1 MADSTANTTP
11 AKRKPRAKTAGVSA
25 SVLAERRAVMQAMEA
40 VVTVLKSMLG
50 PNVEVVLHD
59 LTQPESSI
67 VAITNGHVSGR
78 VVGQSV
84 LSGPKNDKAFLAAE
98 VELTSAGVASH
109 SVMGDY
115 PTFAP
120 NGQPL
125 RSATALFRDST
136 GEPYAAL
143 CFNADMTVI
152 KLAHNW
158 LEKMLNTSVE
168 QAPAA
173 AEPADMDALM
183 NEIISDAVNK
193 FGKPPAMMNKEEKT
207 HAVDV
212 MLQRG
217 LFIVKGSVESAAR
230 SLGVT
235 RYTIYNYLEECRR
248 RNGTQVEAPAKKARK
263 KQA

>member
-1 MADSTANTTP
+1 MTTTSSEV
-11 AKRKPRAKTAGVSA
+11 AVVKRKPRGKVAEVSP
-25 SVLAERRAVMQAMEA
+25 SILDERKAVMAAMET
-40 VVTVLKSMLG
+40 VVSVLKSMLG

-59 LTQPESSI
+59 LTRPESSI

-78 VVGQSV
+78 NVGQSI
-84 LSGPKNDKAFLAAE
+84 LSGPKNDKAFAAAE
-98 VELTSAGVASH
+98 VELTSRGVASH
-109 SVMGDY
+109 SVIGDY
-115 PTFAP
+115 PTFSPA
-120 NGQPL
+120 GQPL
-125 RSATALFRDST
+125 RSATALFRDSN

-143 CFNADMTVI
+143 CFNADMTVV
-152 KLAHNW
+152 KLAHSW
-158 LEKMLNTSVE
+158 LDRMLQTSFIQE
-168 QAPAA
+168 PQET
-173 AEPADMDALM
+173 EPADMDVLM

-193 FGKPPAMMNKEEKT
+193 FGKPPTMMNKEEKI

-248 RNGTQVEAPAKKARK
+248 RNGSSVNGEKKRERK
-263 KQA
+263 KK